1 MSRSELAPGTEL
13 PTTTHTY
20 SAVELFQFSAAGWH
34 SHRVHFDQAYT
45 REAEGHADLLVHGP
59 LQAVHMV
66 QWLLGVLG
74 DGAVLRS
81 VTYRHLGVLHVGAT
95 AVIGGRIV
103 DTHADGTATA
113 ELWMDAQDTG
123 TRTTTGTAVVALGA

>member
-1 MSRSELAPGTEL
+1 MDRSELVPGVEL

-20 SAVELFQFSAAGWH
+20 GAVELFQFSAAGWH

-45 REAEGHADLLVHGP
+45 REVEGHTDLLVHGP

-66 QWLLGVLG
+66 QWLLEVLG
-74 DGAVLRS
+74 DGAVVRS
-81 VTYRHLGVLHVGAT
+81 VAYRHVGVLHVGAT

-103 DTHADGTATA
+103 EIDADGTATT
-113 ELWMDAQDTG
+113 ELWVRAQETG
-123 TRTTTGTAVVALGA
+123 TPTTTGTAIVTLPS